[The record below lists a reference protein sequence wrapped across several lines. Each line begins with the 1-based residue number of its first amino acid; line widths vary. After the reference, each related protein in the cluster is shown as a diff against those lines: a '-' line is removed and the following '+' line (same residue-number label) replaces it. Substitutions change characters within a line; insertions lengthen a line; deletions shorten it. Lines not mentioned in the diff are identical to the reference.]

1 MRATVNLKIA
11 FLVLLLLPQAPGRA
25 AADTVRAGMFVGS
38 NRGVFSEDP
47 LFYANEDAMK
57 MYLLFREYGKVDVNL
72 SLLLQKTDREGIKS
86 GLSNLEQRIRLLKS
100 HSDSN
105 LECVFY
111 YSGHGGA
118 DGLHLDGR
126 TYPYRE
132 LYDDLNALS
141 CDLLIVVL
149 DACNSGN
156 FLKVKGVVYSKEEF
170 RVKIYDTKTGEV
182 FITSSADSEYSQEK
196 DEFKGAVFTYYLA
209 NGLLGAAD
217 IDKNGLVT
225 LSEAYNF
232 ASKKTMQ
239 ETFGSARG
247 FQVPTYKYQVEGRQD
262 TVLTELEGERRLVYA
277 PEGSDGIMTFME
289 VDKGIIFGDFQ
300 ISGKN
305 RKIYIPRG
313 EYLVRLRDSAG
324 KLYLGECSVG
334 SQENPQW
341 GDFEVISKDQD
352 PLKGRRVLHHIAVRL
367 TGGARFSP
375 DNQAIRRASFGGS
388 VAVLVENFIIP
399 PLYIGIS
406 AGAFTGTSNER
417 VFGENVEYSSLLVLV
432 DGVFGLTGKLSRFL
446 EISGELRAGGG
457 YARLSRRVCDH
468 RTYATGALFGAGA
481 WGHATWRLSGDIGLL
496 LPSLHLSLLLY
507 QQDGSPS
514 TTLDYGAGAGLV
526 LLF

>member
-1 MRATVNLKIA
+1 MKIKIA
-11 FLVLLLLPQAPGRA
+11 VLTLLILPCLPGRP
-25 AADTVRAGMFVGS
+25 AADTVRAGLFAGS
-38 NRGVFSEDP
+38 NRGTFSEDP

-57 MYLLFREYGKVDVNL
+57 MYLLFREYGKVDENL
-72 SLLLQKTDREGIKS
+72 SFLLRQADREKIES
-86 GLSNLEQRIRLLKS
+86 GLADLKQRVQLVKS

-105 LECVFY
+105 VECVFY

-118 DGLHLDGR
+118 DGLHPNGR

-132 LYDDLNALS
+132 LYDDLNSLS

-156 FLKVKGVVYSKEEF
+156 FLNIKGVVYSQEEF

-196 DEFKGAVFTYYLA
+196 DEFKGAVFSYYLA

-217 IDKNGLVT
+217 VDKNGLVT

-247 FQVPTYKYQVEGRQD
+247 FQVPTYRYQVQGRQD
-262 TVLTELEGERRLVYA
+262 TVLTELDGKRELIHA
-277 PEGSDGIMTFME
+277 PEGAEGIMTFME

-300 ISGKN
+300 ISGEN
-305 RKIYIPRG
+305 RKICIPPG

-324 KLYLGECSVG
+324 KLYLSRCSVG
-334 SQENPQW
+334 SPDNPRW
-341 GDFEVISKDQD
+341 GEFEIISKDQD
-352 PLKGRRVLHHIAVRL
+352 PLKGERVLHHVAVRL
-367 TGGARFSP
+367 TGGARLSP
-375 DNQAIRRASFGGS
+375 DNQAIRRANYGGS
-388 VAVLVENFIIP
+388 IAVLVENFIIP
-399 PLYIGIS
+399 PLYIGLS
-406 AGAFTGTSNER
+406 LGAFSGTSEEK
-417 VFGENVEYSSLLVLV
+417 VFDASVEYSSLLVLV
-432 DGVFGLTGKLSRFL
+432 DGVFGLTGRLSTYL
-446 EISGELRAGGG
+446 EVSGELRAGGG

-468 RTYATGALFGAGA
+468 RTHATGVLFGAGA
-481 WGHATWRLSGDIGLL
+481 WGHATWWLSADIGLL
-496 LPSLHLSLLLY
+496 LPSLHLSLLAY
-507 QQDGSPS
+507 QKDGSLGS
-514 TTLDYGAGAGLV
+514 TLDYGAGAGLV

>member
-1 MRATVNLKIA
+1 MRTTVNLKIA
-11 FLVLLLLPQAPGRA
+11 LLVLLFLPQVPGRA
-25 AADTVRAGMFVGS
+25 AAETVRAGMFVGS

-57 MYLLFREYGKVDVNL
+57 MYLLFREYGKVDENL
-72 SLLLQKTDREGIKS
+72 SLLLKKTDKKGIKT
-86 GLSNLEQRIRLLKS
+86 GLSNLKQRIRLLKS

-118 DGLHLDGR
+118 DGLHVDGR

-132 LYDDLNALS
+132 LYEDLNALS

-156 FLKVKGVVYSKEEF
+156 FLKIKGVVYSKEEF

-247 FQVPTYKYQVEGRQD
+247 FQVPTYKYQVQGRQD
-262 TVLTELEGERRLVYA
+262 TVLTELEGKRELVHA
-277 PEGSDGIMTFME
+277 PEGADGIMTFME
-289 VDKGIIFGDFQ
+289 VDKGIIFGDFE
-300 ISGKN
+300 ISVKN
-305 RKIYIPRG
+305 RKISIPRG
-313 EYLVRLRDSAG
+313 EYLVRLLDSAG
-324 KLYLGECSVG
+324 VLYLAKCSVG
-334 SQENPQW
+334 SGHNPQW
-341 GDFEVISKDQD
+341 SDFEVITKDQD
-352 PLKGRRVLHHIAVRL
+352 PLKGRRVLHHVAVRL
-367 TGGARFSP
+367 TGGAHLSP
-375 DNQAIRRASFGGS
+375 DNDAIRGANYGGG
-388 VAVLVENFIIP
+388 VAVLIDNFIIP
-399 PLYIGIS
+399 PLYIGLS
-406 AGAFTGTSNER
+406 LGAYSGTSNET
-417 VFGENVEYSSLLVLV
+417 VFEENVEYSSLLVLV
-432 DGVFGLTGKLSRFL
+432 GGVIGLTGRLSEFL
-446 EISGELRAGGG
+446 EVSGELRSGGG
-457 YARLSRRVCDH
+457 YARLTRRVCENRRH
-468 RTYATGALFGAGA
+468 AAGALFSIGAG
-481 WGHATWRLSGDIGLL
+481 GHATWWLSGDIGLL
-496 LPSLHLSLLLY
+496 LPALHVSLLAYDKNGSL
-507 QQDGSPS
+507 DG
-514 TTLDYGAGAGLV
+514 TLDYGAGAGLV